1 MVTAAKIGST
11 TTLTWHADSPL
22 ELTRIGSVNLT
33 MTKVDSTTLS
43 TVNYYKE
50 FIPGLIDPGDVAI
63 EGLFRP
69 DDAGT
74 ILLKTDFEARTSQ
87 DFTIAF
93 PTALS
98 VTTWTG
104 TAYITAFSA
113 GDATPEGII
122 PFTATMSIVGQPS
135 LNVTASTGPT
145 DILIDGNVGGGL
157 LEVPTYDA
165 AVYVYSV
172 DTSADATF
180 NVKVTIS
187 PGLVATTTVRMN
199 INGGSDITLTSGVES
214 GEQTATSGE
223 IATVVI
229 TVTEDTNS
237 PKIYTFSCVDGT
249 S

>member
-1 MVTAAKIGST
+1 MATSAKIGST

-33 MTKVDSTTLS
+33 ATKVDSTTLS
-43 TVNYYKE
+43 SANYYKE
-50 FIPGLIDPGDVAI
+50 FIPGLIDPGDVDI

-87 DFTIAF
+87 AFTIAF

-98 VTTWTG
+98 TTTWTG

-113 GDATPEGII
+113 GDATPEGLI
-122 PFTATMSIVGQPS
+122 PFSATMSIVGKPS
-135 LNVTASTGPT
+135 LGVTASTGPT
-145 DILIDGNVGGGL
+145 DILIDGNVGNAL
-157 LEVPTYDA
+157 AEIPTYA
-165 AVYVYSV
+165 AGTYIYSV
-172 DTSADATF
+172 DTSGDATF
-180 NVKVTIS
+180 NVTVTAPDADTII
-187 PGLVATTTVRMN
+187 MN
-199 INGGSDITLTSGVES
+199 INGGSDIALTTAVAS

-229 TVTEDTNS
+229 TVTETGMS
-237 PKIYTFSCVDGT
+237 PKIYTIRCVDGT